1 MKNIKFYSAI
11 LVILLFAGNVNVN
24 AQRGMHRMKPDSA
37 TMKCDSACMRM
48 WKHMPMAMNH
58 DSLNWHRYPMGP
70 GMRDHRGMM
79 MHGEG
84 MHRMGPRPDMMARDW
99 RGPGDRMA
107 MDRRMRIEE
116 NIPDLTDKQK
126 EEITKI
132 RQENQVQMQKLRE
145 KQQKEMTEARDANK
159 KKVMSI
165 LTDEQ
170 KKQLE
175 DKK

>member
-1 MKNIKFYSAI
+1 MKNIKFFSGI
-11 LVILLFAGNVNVN
+11 LVILLFAGNVN
-24 AQRGMHRMKPDSA
+24 AQSGMHRMKPYPS
-37 TMKCDSACMRM
+37 TMKCDSACMQM
-48 WKHMPMAMNH
+48 WKHGPMAMKH
-58 DSLNWHRYPMGP
+58 DSLNFRHGYPMGA
-70 GMRDHRGMM
+70 GMRDHRAMM
-79 MHGEG
+79 MHGYG

-116 NIPDLTDKQK
+116 RIPDLTDKQK

-132 RQENQVQMQKLRE
+132 RQENQLQMQQLRE
-145 KQQKEMTEARDANK
+145 KQQKEMTEARETSK

-175 DKK
+175 EKK